1 VDSEVCSDVA
11 AENMQGV
18 LQEQEIVRKAEEEAV
33 FQSNVDAL
41 MERRFLRT
49 YLCRLRL
56 QHLQEQHTAL
66 EQIAA
71 EMKSFSID
79 LGSLR
84 VTLEK
89 NNGHLP
95 AGLDFVAMQ
104 TPYMLP
110 GQSEP
115 AAVHCPLAA
124 ASEEASEET
133 SPNEGGSEEQV
144 TEAAASVTGGPSEE
158 EAGGTEG
165 SSGGEKAAVKS
176 KESKGKTWPEKL
188 AFLRVVEVLLGQ
200 AKAKSLELE
209 ELMALLNPTPSA
221 AMLKAFGA
229 ALEEL
234 QKVDPSGLKTLQL
247 PLVRFDCTGLG
258 EVYHTMLSATEVMQ
272 EVVNM
277 SHNVKEAKSAT
288 EGDMA
293 ADEGE
298 EEASKPEGDE
308 EGEKEQQMDEGK
320 DNDKDKEIT
329 PEDVDVDQL
338 YAMALRR
345 IACGNALPAW
355 INFLLEESDNRIKAC
370 GKVLR
375 HIEALRYDDDV
386 DSHVRRAAL
395 KQVHQLEG

>member
-1 VDSEVCSDVA
+1 MDSEVCSDVA

-115 AAVHCPLAA
+115 AAVHCPLTA

-133 SPNEGGSEEQV
+133 SPNEGGAEEQV
-144 TEAAASVTGGPSEE
+144 TEAAASGGPGGPSEE
-158 EAGGTEG
+158 EAGG
-165 SSGGEKAAVKS
+165 EKATAGKS
-176 KESKGKTWPEKL
+176 KESKGKTWQEKL

-221 AMLKAFGA
+221 AMLKAFGG

-234 QKVDPSGLKTLQL
+234 QQVDPAGLKTLQL

-288 EGDMA
+288 EGDLA
-293 ADEGE
+293 ADEGDEAAGGGE

-320 DNDKDKEIT
+320 EKEKEIT